1 MGSLFQLTSVALPFL
16 ALFNDSIERTT
27 MQSQNDTLMNATQN
41 LNATVSATPLKMP
54 TGFSS
59 LLAFI
64 YSFAALQDYV
74 KLIVLGGAFETLRRL
89 FSASRKSL
97 TDQFFVTA
105 TFESDDISFGDHS
118 FPLPVA
124 KLTQSLEWMVF
135 WLSSLPQFRQ
145 FRDFSV
151 STSDP
156 SPVDSGNGD
165 DVEDEELQRRT
176 RPVRYHPSY
185 TSSYWM
191 WYKGTYITISRT
203 KEDIRWYTEKST
215 LEITSVCYSLSI
227 IQSLKLLAEFFPVIV
242 LS

>member
-1 MGSLFQLTSVALPFL
+1 MSSLFQLTSVALPFL

-89 FSASRKSL
+89 FSASHKSL
-97 TDQFFVTA
+97 MDQFFVTA

-118 FPLPVA
+118 FPHC
-124 KLTQSLEWMVF
+124 
-135 WLSSLPQFRQ
+135 R
-145 FRDFSV
+145 
-151 STSDP
+151 
-156 SPVDSGNGD
+156 SPN
-165 DVEDEELQRRT
+165 
-176 RPVRYHPSY
+176 
-185 TSSYWM
+185 
-191 WYKGTYITISRT
+191 
-203 KEDIRWYTEKST
+203 
-215 LEITSVCYSLSI
+215 
-227 IQSLKLLAEFFPVIV
+227 
-242 LS
+242 